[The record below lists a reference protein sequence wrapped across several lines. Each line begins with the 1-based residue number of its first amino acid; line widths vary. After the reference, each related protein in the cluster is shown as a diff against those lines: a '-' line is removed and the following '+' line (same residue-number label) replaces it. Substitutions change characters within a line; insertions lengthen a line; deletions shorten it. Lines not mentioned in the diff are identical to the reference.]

1 LFTISLII
9 SDILLTGLAFRLA
22 YLIRFN
28 LDLPIFRLEVVPS
41 FPFYQ
46 DISLLL
52 IPLWFTVFALNGVY
66 QRNNLLGGISEYS
79 RIFRAVN
86 VGTLLI
92 IVAGFLN
99 PDFVLARGWLL
110 LAWVLAFLLVVS
122 GRFGLRRLVYHL
134 RRHGYFL
141 APALIIGAN
150 KEGYSLAE
158 QLLSWRTSGLHVL
171 GFVDD
176 RIEPGKH
183 VHRHLQALGATSQ
196 LETLIQQHGI
206 EELILTTSALSRDE
220 VVTIFKQYGLVRNL
234 NLRLSSGLFE
244 VITTGLEIKE
254 IAYVPV
260 VRVNQVRL
268 RGLDN
273 VLKMLLDYSIAL
285 PSLVCTLPLFILIAV
300 AIRLDSPG
308 PIIYRRR
315 VMGINGKQFDAY
327 KFRTM
332 HVNGDEILAG
342 QPELQTELAQNH
354 KLKDDPRVTR
364 IGNLLRKLSL
374 DELPQL
380 LNVLKREM
388 SLVGP
393 RIISPAEMEK
403 YDHWGMNLL
412 TIPPGIT
419 GLWQVSGRSDISYE
433 ERVRLDMHYI
443 RNWNIWLDLQLLI
456 QTIPAVLFRRGAY

>member
-1 LFTISLII
+1 
-9 SDILLTGLAFRLA
+9 
-22 YLIRFN
+22 
-28 LDLPIFRLEVVPS
+28 
-41 FPFYQ
+41 
-46 DISLLL
+46 
-52 IPLWFTVFALNGVY
+52 
-66 QRNNLLGGISEYS
+66 
-79 RIFRAVN
+79 
-86 VGTLLI
+86 
-92 IVAGFLN
+92 
-99 PDFVLARGWLL
+99 
-110 LAWVLAFLLVVS
+110 VS

-220 VVTIFKQYGLVRNL
+220 VVAIFKQYGLVRNL